1 MQKDLISNMDVKW
14 LEGEGPYNDV
24 VVSSR
29 VRFARNLKD
38 LPFPHLMND
47 NHKAE
52 LFQKAKKAIESEGPA
67 SEMEKLIFLE
77 LKDMS
82 ELERKM
88 LVEKHLISLEHA
100 ENASGAVI
108 FSQDQSISIMVKEE
122 DHLRIQSIL
131 PALRFDEGLKLV
143 NHIDDLMEKNMDYAF
158 HEKYGYLTSCPTNVG
173 TGMRASAM
181 MHLPGLVL
189 GKQVNRVL
197 MVLSQVGLVVRGIY
211 GEGTE
216 PLGNLFQVSNGTAM
230 GRSEEE
236 VISHLQSVVKQII
249 EQERM
254 AREKLFNNNKARL
267 EDRVF
272 RAEGLLKNSRLMS
285 SEEALNLLSDLKMG
299 IDLGII
305 DSISKKTYYQ
315 LLVTIQPAFLQFSSN
330 NNKEMNSITRDEKR
344 SEMIRKLLQEE
355 G

>member
-1 MQKDLISNMDVKW
+1 MQENLISSMDAKW
-14 LEGEGPYNDV
+14 LEGEGPCSDV

-29 VRFARNLKD
+29 IRLARNLKD

-47 NHKAE
+47 DNRAE
-52 LFQKAKKAIESEGPA
+52 LFQRAKNSINSIGSVKDLGE
-67 SEMEKLIFLE
+67 LIFFE
-77 LKDMS
+77 LKDIS
-82 ELERKM
+82 KLERKI

-100 ENASGAVI
+100 ENANGAVI

-131 PALRFDEGLKLV
+131 PALKFDEGLTLV
-143 NHIDDLMEKNMDYAF
+143 NYIDDLLEKNMDYAF

-197 MVLSQVGLVVRGIY
+197 MVLSQMGLVVRGIY

-216 PLGNLFQVSNGTAM
+216 PLGNLFQVSNGATM

-249 EQERM
+249 EQERL
-254 AREKLFNNNKARL
+254 AREKLYNSSRERL

-272 RAEGLLKNSRLMS
+272 RAEGILKSSRLMS

-299 IDLGII
+299 VDLGII
-305 DSISKKTYYQ
+305 NSVSKKIYYQ
-315 LLVTIQPAFLQFSSN
+315 LLVAIQPAFLQFSA
-330 NNKEMNSITRDEKR
+330 NNKEMTSINRDEKR
-344 SEMIRKLLQEE
+344 SEVIRKLLHEE